1 MEMMEKV
8 LPTKEEL
15 VEEAIKYENT
25 KSSIAYSKGVRR
37 GIQLSLH
44 FVQDYWKGKLEKLIK

>member
-1 MEMMEKV
+1 MMEKV